1 MEKYK
6 LFTQTLYS
14 FGNIDYS
21 VLLNDCTGVEYMV
34 LSKIDECTN
43 KSGAGYTN
51 VTILSEE
58 LHVSLPAVSRALK
71 RLEEKKFIERNVD
84 IFCRRNTRV
93 KLTNTGKIELT
104 KCQTNLDDFFTELFN
119 DMDESEQN
127 VMLDSVQ
134 KMYKKVY
141 ENLQKHKGDI

>member
-1 MEKYK
+1 M
-6 LFTQTLYS
+6 
-14 FGNIDYS
+14 
-21 VLLNDCTGVEYMV
+21 
-34 LSKIDECTN
+34 
-43 KSGAGYTN
+43 
-51 VTILSEE
+51 SEE